1 MGSQAVKKRI
11 KPKSTKPKQSNPKG
25 KSMPKN
31 KSTSPAT
38 IMLAD
43 SSVPM
48 PQRIQLLKALVN
60 DANPEAQTLVAT
72 LIEAM
77 AAAEAENVHAEKA
90 KQLTELL
97 QAMEEGP
104 LRNAAFIEMLDN
116 IQSGIRH
123 AAVMLDDGI
132 VAYTVVPDEE
142 LAKSLVRGDR
152 VILDFKGRA
161 LLRKVP
167 ANWKVGEEARFE
179 RRLDDLHIE
188 LTLRDHERHV
198 FIAAQGLMDE
208 LKAGKVEPGAALVV
222 NARQSMAFH
231 ALPPQDGLS
240 HYRYLQKNTPVPN
253 VDAERDIGCPP
264 KCIKELTD
272 LIRLEMTKPDL
283 RRRYRLPRCVMK
295 LLAGV
300 SGSGKTLAINAIW
313 RKMYQ
318 VMSEVTGVP
327 IDQLPPRVFKLR
339 MNEVLSKWLGDSD
352 KNLSLF
358 FKEVEQ
364 LAAEPWIAP
373 DGKSWTLPVL
383 SILEEL
389 DGLSRAR
396 NQDEPVY
403 GRILT
408 TALQALDS
416 TREELRGRFI
426 IFIGTTNE
434 PQLVDSAFMRRIGGT
449 AEQFGRLDRKGFV
462 SVLQKHLRSLPFVS
476 DNGCTQDQLERKAAH
491 DLTTWLFSPNGADR
505 GVLEVTYAGSATPIV
520 KYRRDFFTG
529 ALIDRAV
536 RQAAEDAAQAEDRGT
551 AQPGLSLQQLMRSFN
566 DQIASVVAQID
577 EHNTGRYVDLPDGV
591 RVATVRRI
599 PQPSHLPIELQRN

>member
-1 MGSQAVKKRI
+1 MGSQAVKKKS
-11 KPKSTKPKQSNPKG
+11 KPKSTKSKPSKTKG
-25 KSMPKN
+25 KTMSK
-31 KSTSPAT
+31 KTTSPAT

-48 PQRIQLLKALVN
+48 PHRIQLLKALVN

-72 LIEAM
+72 VIEAM
-77 AAAEAENVHAEKA
+77 AASEAGNVHAEKA
-90 KQLTELL
+90 RQLTELL

-104 LRNAAFIEMLDN
+104 LRNAAFIEMLDH

-123 AAVMLDDGI
+123 AAVMTDDGM
-132 VAYTVVPDEE
+132 VCYTTVPEDA
-142 LAKSLVRGDR
+142 LAQSLVRGDR

-161 LLRKVP
+161 LLRKAP
-167 ANWKVGEEARFE
+167 ANWKIGEEAKFE

-198 FIAAQGLMDE
+198 FIASQSLMDE

-240 HYRYLQKNTPVPN
+240 HYRYLQKTTPVPN
-253 VDAERDIGCPP
+253 VQVEKDIGCPP
-264 KCIKELTD
+264 KCIQELTG

-295 LLAGV
+295 LLSGV
-300 SGSGKTLAINAIW
+300 SGSGKTLAIQAIW
-313 RKMYQ
+313 RKMYE

-339 MNEVLSKWLGDSD
+339 MNEILSKWLGDSD
-352 KNLSLF
+352 QNLARY

-373 DGKSWTLPVL
+373 DGKSWILPCL
-383 SILEEL
+383 SIIEEL

-396 NQDEPVY
+396 SSEEPVY

-416 TREELRGRFI
+416 TREDLRGRFI
-426 IFIGTTNE
+426 IHIGTTNE

-449 AEQFGRLDRKGFV
+449 AEQFGRLDRKGFIA
-462 SVLQKHLRSLPFVS
+462 VLQKHLRSLPFVS
-476 DNGCTQDQLERKAAH
+476 DNGCTQEQLERKTAH

-505 GVLEVTYAGSATPIV
+505 GVLELTYAGSATPVV

-536 RQAAEDAAQAEDRGT
+536 RQAADEAAQAEDRGH
-551 AQPGLSLQQLMRSFN
+551 AQPGLSLDQFMRSFN
-566 DQIASVVAQID
+566 EQINSVVAQID

-591 RVATVRRI
+591 RVATVRRL
-599 PQPSHLPIELQRN
+599 PQPSHLPIDLQRH

>member
-1 MGSQAVKKRI
+1 MGSQAVKKKSKTKASKSKQS
-11 KPKSTKPKQSNPKG
+11 KPKE

-60 DANPEAQTLVAT
+60 DSNPEAQTLVGT

-77 AAAEAENVHAEKA
+77 AAAEAGSVHAEKA
-90 KQLTELL
+90 RQLTDLL

-104 LRNAAFIEMLDN
+104 LRNAAFIEMLDT

-132 VAYTVVPDEE
+132 VAYTVVPEDE

-167 ANWKVGEEARFE
+167 ANWKIGEEARFE
-179 RRLDDLHIE
+179 RRLDELHIE

-198 FIAAQGLMDE
+198 FIASQGLMDE
-208 LKAGKVEPGAALVV
+208 LKAGKVEPGAAVVV

-240 HYRYLQKNTPVPN
+240 HYRFLQKNTPVPT
-253 VDAERDIGCPP
+253 VDAEKDIGCPP
-264 KCIKELTD
+264 KCIQELTH

-300 SGSGKTLAINAIW
+300 SGSGKTLAIHAIW
-313 RKMYQ
+313 RKMYE

-352 KNLSLF
+352 KNLALF

-364 LAAEPWIAP
+364 LASEPWISP
-373 DGKSWTLPVL
+373 DGKSFILPVL
-383 SILEEL
+383 SIIEEL

-396 NQDEPVY
+396 NQEEPVY

-426 IFIGTTNE
+426 IYIGTTNE

-449 AEQFGRLDRKGFV
+449 AEQFGRLDRKGFI
-462 SVLQKHLRSLPFVS
+462 SVLQKHLRSLPFAS
-476 DNGCTQDQLERKAAH
+476 DNGCTQAQLECKAAQ

-505 GVLEVTYAGSATPIV
+505 GVLEITYAGSATPVV

-536 RQAAEDAAQAEDRGT
+536 RQAAEDAAQAEDRGS

>member
-1 MGSQAVKKRI
+1 MKKRI